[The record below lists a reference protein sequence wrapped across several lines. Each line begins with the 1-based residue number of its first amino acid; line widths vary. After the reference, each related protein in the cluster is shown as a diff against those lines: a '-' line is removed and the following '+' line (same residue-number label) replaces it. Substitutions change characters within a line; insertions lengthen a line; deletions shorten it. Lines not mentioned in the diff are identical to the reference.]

1 MDRVASKT
9 RVDIGQRSKAMH
21 IALWGVQI
29 LLAVLF
35 LMTGA
40 MKAFMPLNVV
50 AKTMRW
56 VPDVPVGLVR
66 FIGLAELA
74 GALGLILPS
83 ATKIQPKLTP
93 LAAVGLGV
101 VVLLGAI
108 LHFIRGEGALTPLN
122 FILAAMAAFV
132 AWGRTQEAPISR
144 GWHSGML
151 AHFRRFLL
159 SLAVA
164 SFAFA
169 QFAMGTMFT
178 VPAIISHGDVGRSVL
193 AGPPLTDWDFFRD
206 LSWM

>member
-1 MDRVASKT
+1 
-9 RVDIGQRSKAMH
+9 MH
-21 IALWGVQI
+21 IALWVVQI
-29 LLAVLF
+29 LLTALF

-40 MKAFMPLNVV
+40 MKAFMPLHEV

-108 LHFIRGEGALTPLN
+108 LHFTRGEGALTPLN

-132 AWGRTQEAPISR
+132 AWGMTQKSPISA
-144 GWHSGML
+144 GM
-151 AHFRRFLL
+151 A
-159 SLAVA
+159 
-164 SFAFA
+164 
-169 QFAMGTMFT
+169 
-178 VPAIISHGDVGRSVL
+178 
-193 AGPPLTDWDFFRD
+193 
-206 LSWM
+206 

>member
-1 MDRVASKT
+1 MR
-9 RVDIGQRSKAMH
+9 
-21 IALWGVQI
+21 IARWVVQI
-29 LLAVLF
+29 LLATLF

-40 MKAFMPLNVV
+40 MKAFMPLHEV

-83 ATKIQPKLTP
+83 ATKIQAKLTP

-108 LHFIRGEGALTPLN
+108 LHFTRGEGTLTPLN

-132 AWGRTQEAPISR
+132 AWGRTQKSPISA
-144 GWHSGML
+144 GM
-151 AHFRRFLL
+151 A
-159 SLAVA
+159 
-164 SFAFA
+164 
-169 QFAMGTMFT
+169 
-178 VPAIISHGDVGRSVL
+178 
-193 AGPPLTDWDFFRD
+193 
-206 LSWM
+206 